1 MKSMDILGKLILAS
15 KSPRRKEILKKI
27 DLNFDV
33 IPSDIIEDFDRKK
46 PSIFVQTCAFEK
58 AKKVSLQN
66 SNNYV
71 IGADTVVV
79 LNKRILEKPRDINES
94 QQMLGMLSGKVH
106 KVFTGVSIQ
115 NLDKKINKSFY
126 CMTEVELNNISEN
139 VIDYYIKNYDPY
151 DKAGSYGIQDWFSTQ
166 IKKINGCYY
175 NVMGL
180 PISKVFKCL
189 YKLSMNNLNELN
201 NKDFSKV

>member
-33 IPSDIIEDFDRKK
+33 IPSDIIEDFDRKN
-46 PSIFVQTCAFEK
+46 PSIFVQTCAIEK